1 MRMAPTKVDGI
12 DYSPTGI
19 EDLRTDIIEYRNR
32 ALDAMPEGAQ
42 MAVAL
47 SHVIALLAYLKEIEE
62 ERLAADRLAIIREKL
77 R

>member
-12 DYSPTGI
+12 DYSPAGI

-42 MAVAL
+42 MAVVL
-47 SHVIALLAYLKEIEE
+47 SHALALLAYLKEVEE